1 MLCVKLSDLE
11 KLWLKIIKKH
21 ESNQN
26 QRYWSIYQRSRQW
39 CEIDLKDRIRIQD
52 RKIEIELKT
61 SCQNWK
67 KRSNSKDC
75 LPQNFKSC
83 QREHFLFFSWS
94 NFPKVNTLCLGKNV
108 VLSRM
113 SLPDKQSLCQKT
125 TNAHHFWHKNARRV
139 YIFSKHF
146 CNSPFEYQLL
156 HLFIFFQIACLP
168 DLRFLFENK
177 YY

>member
-26 QRYWSIYQRSRQW
+26 QRYWTTCSRQW

-83 QREHFLFFSWS
+83 QREHFLFFGWS
-94 NFPKVNTLCLGKNV
+94 NFRKVNALCLEKTV
-108 VLSRM
+108 ALSRM

-125 TNAHHFWHKNARRV
+125 TNAHHFWHKNSKTV

-156 HLFIFFQIACLP
+156 QISHFFQITCLP
-168 DLRFLFENK
+168 DLCFLFEHM
-177 YY
+177 